1 MDMIKAE
8 RCAEFV
14 RTITDDFVPEI
25 GIILGSGMGSIF
37 NGADIKYTV
46 DYADIPEF
54 PKSTAEGHRGRFLF
68 MEYEGK
74 NIVVMQGRVHYYE
87 GYSIQETVLPVCVM
101 KLLGIETLMLTN
113 AAGGI
118 SQNLDAGDIMII
130 TDHISMFVPS
140 PLTGKN
146 DDRYGERFPDM
157 SCVYNVYLTETL
169 KNVFLKNNLP
179 VKTGTYVQTSGPNYE
194 TPSEIKMLRALGCD
208 AVGMSTVCEAMTAHY
223 LGIKVCGISL
233 ITNKAA
239 GLGNI
244 PLSHSEVQKIAD
256 IISDKISVLIDSF
269 IKTQTK
275 KP

>member
-1 MDMIKAE
+1 
-8 RCAEFV
+8 
-14 RTITDDFVPEI
+14 
-25 GIILGSGMGSIF
+25 
-37 NGADIKYTV
+37 
-46 DYADIPEF
+46 
-54 PKSTAEGHRGRFLF
+54 

-194 TPSEIKMLRALGCD
+194 TPSEIRMLIALGCD

>member
-194 TPSEIKMLRALGCD
+194 TPAEIRFAATIGAD
-208 AVGMSTVCEAMTAHY
+208 AVGMSTVPEILVARHCGLPV
-223 LGIKVCGISL
+223 LGISC
-233 ITNKAA
+233 ITNMAA
-239 GLGNI
+239 GITGAELN
-244 PLSHSEVQKIAD
+244 HKEVEEVARRVNSEFKSLVKALVNRI
-256 IISDKISVLIDSF
+256 
-269 IKTQTK
+269 
-275 KP
+275 